1 MRSLFDRFADGAQP
15 PPPPRSRTAAAAAAA
30 AAVSLREDKAR
41 LNIAGF
47 VRLLSAVG
55 VLGPRLSVLKSVQ
68 ARTAQHS
75 TQARSCR
82 WDIPHASSAA
92 H

>member
-15 PPPPRSRTAAAAAAA
+15 PPPPRSRTAAAA

-55 VLGPRLSVLKSVQ
+55 VLGPRLSALKSVQ
-68 ARTAQHS
+68 ARTAQH
-75 TQARSCR
+75 TGALV
-82 WDIPHASSAA
+82 
-92 H
+92 

>member
-15 PPPPRSRTAAAAAAA
+15 PPPPRSRTAAA

-55 VLGPRLSVLKSVQ
+55 VLGPRLSALKSVQ
-68 ARTAQHS
+68 VRTAQH
-75 TQARSCR
+75 TGALV
-82 WDIPHASSAA
+82 
-92 H
+92 